1 MRRAL
6 ASLVCLLMLPLS
18 LTVHAQKLELI
29 DEIPPPPPI
38 QSGESFEPGVIIVRS
53 EGKTVGEYRVA
64 GELRAVRV
72 EPDVGIVYYLLD
84 ADGDGRLDANRYSF
98 APDFWINS
106 WTLFSW

>member
-18 LTVHAQKLELI
+18 LTVHAQKLELV

-38 QSGESFEPGVIIVRS
+38 LSGESFEPDVTFVRS
-53 EGKTVGEYRVA
+53 EGKTVREYRVA

-72 EPDVGIVYYLLD
+72 ESDVGIVHYLLD
-84 ADGDGRLDANRYSF
+84 ADGDGRLDAKRYNF

-106 WTLFSW
+106 WVLFSW